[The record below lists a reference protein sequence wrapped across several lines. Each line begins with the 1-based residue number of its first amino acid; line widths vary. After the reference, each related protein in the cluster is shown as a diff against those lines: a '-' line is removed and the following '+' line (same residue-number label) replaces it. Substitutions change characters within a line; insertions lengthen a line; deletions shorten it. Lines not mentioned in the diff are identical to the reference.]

1 MLFCK
6 LKLTEN
12 GGSVTNT
19 VYDEGRVFVATV
31 VQSTATFC
39 HIHTYIYILKLKYQ

>member
-1 MLFCK
+1 MLFCE
-6 LKLTEN
+6 LKLTET

-19 VYDEGRVFVATV
+19 VYDERLVFVATV

-39 HIHTYIYILKLKYQ
+39 HMYLLTHSLPAI

>member
-1 MLFCK
+1 M
-6 LKLTEN
+6 KLTET

-19 VYDEGRVFVATV
+19 VYDERRVFVAIV

-39 HIHTYIYILKLKYQ
+39 HIYIYIY